1 MVRVLLWSYSE
12 SSHMGLTPGQERV
25 KGLVSLFVSLV
36 SVLVLCVQHTPVSL
50 RELKISIHLSVRE
63 ALMASGGEAHR
74 QCRIIAE

>member
-50 RELKISIHLSVRE
+50 R
-63 ALMASGGEAHR
+63 
-74 QCRIIAE
+74 